1 MSDRSDDAR
10 RRRRWTPA
18 AILDRLISATAVGIG
33 EMLLAVLLVLGLSLV
48 MMGVLIVAFPEG
60 TGLIDFYGELVDRD
74 RSGSDLQVRYRT
86 PREGWLALL
95 TRVTRRVR
103 DRPADA
109 VAWRDAR
116 SGERLGEQHT
126 VQTLARS
133 GAGITFEKRS
143 RLQLGENSLVVIK
156 DNERRRG
163 FRRPGASLVLLG
175 GHVSGSVSGSEDDA
189 RPLDIVTVGGTTQIR
204 GDEES
209 PAEFNVKVNDDE
221 STTYAIYAGTARV
234 TSAGETISVGP
245 DEWVTVRPNEI
256 PGLPV
261 PIPSPPRPRSP
272 DDGATLTHGVVAGE
286 VDFSW
291 SGDDVISG
299 YRLVVAR
306 DPGFDDVVFDGELRR
321 PHFAHGNLGAGRYF
335 WRVSGFEDTAETPFG
350 PTRSLEIV
358 RDVVPPLLD
367 VEIPAEV
374 RNGEWLILEGRT
386 EPGAEVFVGDEVV
399 PTAADG
405 RFEHTLQLG
414 PGLNHVVVEAVDAA
428 GNSVFRSR
436 YVNARFQQVRSSR

>member
-10 RRRRWTPA
+10 RRKRWTPA
-18 AILDRLISATAVGIG
+18 AILDRLISATAVGVG

-74 RSGSDLQVRYRT
+74 RSGSDLEVQYRT

-116 SGERLGEQHT
+116 SGERLGELHT

-133 GAGITFEKRS
+133 GAGITFEERS
-143 RLQLGENSLVVIK
+143 RLRLGENSLVVIK

-189 RPLDIVTVGGTTQIR
+189 RPLDIVTVGGTTQIH

-245 DEWVTVRPNEI
+245 DEWITVRLNEI

-286 VDFSW
+286 VEFSW
-291 SGDDVISG
+291 SGEDVITE
-299 YRLVVAR
+299 YRLVIAR
-306 DPGFDDVVFDGELRR
+306 DPGFDDVVFDGELTR
-321 PHFAHGNLGAGRYF
+321 PHFAHGNLDAGRYF
-335 WRVSGFEDTAETPFG
+335 WRVSGFEETAETPFG
-350 PTRSLEIV
+350 PTRSFEIV

-367 VEIPAEV
+367 VEIPEEV
-374 RNGEWLILEGRT
+374 RNGESLVLEGRT
-386 EPGAEVFVGDEVV
+386 EPGAAVFVGDEVV
-399 PTAADG
+399 PTDAGG
-405 RFEHTLQLG
+405 RFEHTLQLE

-436 YVNARFQQVRSSR
+436 YVNARFQQARSSR